1 MTRQMAGEDN
11 VLRTKILIEIN
22 NDFHQGD
29 KLNVALESD
38 ILTELVRCF
47 DDEDDI
53 IRELAS
59 RAIIKSAGTE
69 TGRFV
74 LIRDEYVPRI
84 RDLFD
89 DKVVQIRANAYNS
102 MLNIAEFT
110 FGIDSI
116 IQCHIMPTLVDNLVK
131 ETDEGILILILSL
144 LKTLIEGE
152 AAPLVIQDSK
162 VLPRLNT
169 HLKSTNP

>member
-1 MTRQMAGEDN
+1 MEENLANDCFISIHRNQINPQLHPKSTLTFAHGDRRYDKMTRQMASEDN

-29 KLNVALESD
+29 KLNFALESD
-38 ILTELVRCF
+38 IIMELVRCF
-47 DDEDDI
+47 DDEDDV

-59 RAIIKSAGTE
+59 RAIIKSAGSE

-74 LIRDEYVPRI
+74 LIRDEYVPKI

-102 MLNIAEFT
+102 LINIAEFT

-116 IQCHIMPTLVDNLVK
+116 I
-131 ETDEGILILILSL
+131 
-144 LKTLIEGE
+144 
-152 AAPLVIQDSK
+152 
-162 VLPRLNT
+162 
-169 HLKSTNP
+169 

>member
-1 MTRQMAGEDN
+1 LTFAHGDRRYDKMTRQMAGEDN

-74 LIRDEYVPRI
+74 LIRDEYVPKI
-84 RDLFD
+84 KDLFD
-89 DKVVQIRANAYNS
+89 DKVV
-102 MLNIAEFT
+102 
-110 FGIDSI
+110 
-116 IQCHIMPTLVDNLVK
+116 
-131 ETDEGILILILSL
+131 
-144 LKTLIEGE
+144 
-152 AAPLVIQDSK
+152 
-162 VLPRLNT
+162 
-169 HLKSTNP
+169 